1 MSSAEG
7 APKLQPVSIP
17 DQPSLSPTPPPLP
30 MFPNRLWAAFP
41 FRVVP
46 WEDSDT
52 LHFHARLLRCF
63 LLGLVNVQSELDP
76 ALISPGPERSRAWHM
91 WTILGQRLAD
101 VGLGPDADLHAHEPL
116 SHRVRA
122 AILARCPPKR
132 RYEAPTW
139 LSFTMDTTADVPTDH
154 TVHVAPPFVPHPI
167 HDHDHDHNHNF
178 THGLHDKGMRS
189 AVIVDIRPVGYA
201 RVLGRYDGGP
211 GVIGCLLVGLLA
223 LAIVLS
229 RFWSVAKV
237 RSACRVST
245 ATDASE
251 WVFQSLSWDPF
262 AICEAAQDLVLD
274 TYEEVGYR
282 TSMPGAW
289 LHERP
294 GQDAHDT
301 FKKSV
306 LTVIPWSHF
315 YSCIQMGVRAR
326 AYFSGPTSSFGV
338 LDHLD
343 RGASDVIITGRDD
356 HSPVSNGF
364 DLDDGVL
371 TPAVLNGTR
380 QSGTTPD
387 RDVAAIGRPGDGHSS
402 VSNEFDL
409 DAGVLTPA
417 MLNGTEQAGSAPDH
431 GPSEF
436 GLSTRNLRGSAM
448 PMDNRCLEP
457 SAMCD
462 VAVKEP
468 DHPQMTALDV
478 ASEDQIG
485 LAFTLVA
492 STHVDRASH
501 QKNASFDGDESA
513 SKDRS
518 DGELFDIGTW
528 CADDGNGE
536 WRRQDGALSETECPL
551 SLRRA
556 RSTGC
561 LWRRRHVFDDDGDSD
576 STEQFNARLSNDRES
591 REVPCRNGWPGESSW
606 QREGRE
612 DETDN
617 WRMRIPRVT
626 QSPKEMSGARQ
637 CRIDNNST
645 KSCRYLSP
653 PPNANDGAGSGD
665 GPQGVYLV
673 PQKRGGRWS
682 PVSRVRRSDRPSGL
696 GFFPLRK
703 TPTLLT
709 PKARRPVCL
718 YIPDPPA
725 VKSNEADAW
734 WDRLTRGGACATGHT
749 GGGVAEVC
757 SRGAPDGPVSW
768 RDRHEHDPAS
778 RRIMF
783 GHRRT
788 MTQG

>member
-17 DQPSLSPTPPPLP
+17 DQPSLSPTPTPLP
-30 MFPNRLWAAFP
+30 MFPNRLWATFP

-76 ALISPGPERSRAWHM
+76 ALVSRGPERFRAWHM
-91 WTILGQRLAD
+91 WSILGQRLAD
-101 VGLGPDADLHAHEPL
+101 VGLGPDADPHAYEPL

-122 AILARCPPKR
+122 ATLARCPPKR

-139 LSFTMDTTADVPTDH
+139 LPFATDTTTDMGTDVPTDH
-154 TVHVAPPFVPHPI
+154 TVHVAPPFVPHPM
-167 HDHDHDHNHNF
+167 HDHDHNHNHNL
-178 THGLHDKGMRS
+178 THGLHDKGRS
-189 AVIVDIRPVGYA
+189 AVITDIRPGGYA

-211 GVIGCLLVGLLA
+211 GVIGCFLVGLLA

-237 RSACRVST
+237 RSAYRFST

-274 TYEEVGYR
+274 TNEEVGYR
-282 TSMPGAW
+282 TSMPRAW

-294 GQDAHDT
+294 GQDAYDT
-301 FKKSV
+301 FKRSV

-343 RGASDVIITGRDD
+343 RGANDVIITRRDD

-409 DAGVLTPA
+409 DA
-417 MLNGTEQAGSAPDH
+417 AGSAPDH
-431 GPSEF
+431 VSSEF

-448 PMDNRCLEP
+448 TMDNRCLEP
-457 SAMCD
+457 SAMRD
-462 VAVKEP
+462 VAVKKP
-468 DHPQMTALDV
+468 DHPQMTALD
-478 ASEDQIG
+478 IK

-492 STHVDRASH
+492 STHVDRGSH
-501 QKNASFDGDESA
+501 QKNPSFDGDESA
-513 SKDRS
+513 SKDGS
-518 DGELFDIGTW
+518 DGELWRT
-528 CADDGNGE
+528 DDVNGE

-561 LWRRRHVFDDDGDSD
+561 LWRRREVFDDDGDSD
-576 STEQFNARLSNDRES
+576 STEQFNARLSNERES
-591 REVPCRNGWPGESSW
+591 REVPCRNGWSGGSSW

-626 QSPKEMSGARQ
+626 QSTKEMSGARQ

-645 KSCRYLSP
+645 KSRRYSSP
-653 PPNANDGAGSGD
+653 PPNTNDGADRYQTDNTASGD
-665 GPQGVYLV
+665 GVYLV
-673 PQKRGGRWS
+673 PQKRSGLCS
-682 PVSRVRRSDRPSGL
+682 PVRRSGSPSGL

-709 PKARRPVCL
+709 PKARRPGCL
-718 YIPDPPA
+718 YIPDPP
-725 VKSNEADAW
+725 VVGSNEADAW
-734 WDRLTRGGACATGHT
+734 WDRLTRGGASATGHT
-749 GGGVAEVC
+749 SGGVPEVG